1 HLGASGC
8 RPPVETAVVIRQ
20 IKFSL
25 SEPGPLNSSP
35 TGKFIPPA
43 SRAASALDT
52 PPRYSSDSDD
62 LEDFKSEK
70 TTTPSQEESE
80 HTLQAWLQVFAS
92 FLLLVNGYG
101 YYSSFGAF
109 QSHWQTT
116 LQRSPADISWTGSL
130 QLSLPF
136 IGAISGRLM
145 DQGYFRSLLVTGCL
159 LQLVGIVVTSF
170 VERPGQFAQ
179 LLLAQGMVQ
188 GLGNGILF
196 TPCVT
201 LVSLYFKRYRAFA
214 LGVSSCGAPVGGVIF
229 TMIARELAFKIGHPW
244 TIRVMGFVVLFNCA
258 VILAIAKPKAIEK
271 PLSAPWFD
279 SESWKDAT
287 YVLFAVGI
295 FFVGWGLNFASFFIA
310 SYGTNIIGLEPAESL
325 LLLLIMNA
333 VGVPGRLAP
342 ALLANLY
349 CGSFNLLIPFAVGVG
364 VALLGWMG
372 VHSEP
377 SYIAF
382 VVLYGVCANAVQ
394 TLLPS
399 ALAGLTADPAKM
411 GVRTG
416 MAFTVL
422 SIACLSGP
430 PIAGALIALDG
441 GQYRYAQTFG
451 GLSVLGG
458 ACVLGVARWLQA
470 RSSRTTAQDEN

>member
-1 HLGASGC
+1 MTSMPQATLR
-8 RPPVETAVVIRQ
+8 RPDTGPPWESAVIISE
-20 IKFSL
+20 IKISL
-25 SEPGPLNSSP
+25 SGPLNSSP
-35 TGKFIPPA
+35 TGKLTRPTASPP
-43 SRAASALDT
+43 DP
-52 PPRYSSDSDD
+52 PPRYSQELFDPEA
-62 LEDFKSEK
+62 LKQPHEEK
-70 TTTPSQEESE
+70 KTHDEER
-80 HTLQAWLQVFAS
+80 TLQAWLQIFAS

-116 LQRSPADISWTGSL
+116 LARSPADISWTGSV
-130 QLSLPF
+130 QLSLPLV
-136 IGAISGRLM
+136 GAVSGRLM
-145 DQGYFRSLLVTGCL
+145 DQGYFRSLLVAGCL
-159 LQLVGIVVTSF
+159 LQLVGILVTSF

-179 LLLAQGMVQ
+179 LLLAQGVVQ

-201 LVSLYFKRYRAFA
+201 LVSLYFVRYRAFA
-214 LGVSSCGAPVGGVIF
+214 LGVASCGGAGRRGGLHD
-229 TMIARELAFKIGHPW
+229 ARELAVKIGHPW
-244 TIRVMGFVVLFNCA
+244 TIRVMGLVVLFNCA
-258 VILAIAKPKAIEK
+258 VILAIAKPKAIDK
-271 PLSAPWFD
+271 PVSAPWFD
-279 SESWKDAT
+279 SESWKDSI

-310 SYGTNIIGLEPAESL
+310 SYGTKIIGLEPSESL

-342 ALLANLY
+342 ALLTDLY
-349 CGSFNLLIPFAVGVG
+349 CGSFALLVPFAAAVGT
-364 VALLGWMG
+364 ALLGWLAAY
-372 VHSEP
+372 SEP
-377 SYIAF
+377 SYVAF

-422 SIACLSGP
+422 SVACLSGP

-441 GQYRYAQTFG
+441 GRYRYAQAFG

-458 ACVLGVARWLQA
+458 AGILGGCKWNPAPWLP
-470 RSSRTTAQDEN
+470 STAVCM

>member
-1 HLGASGC
+1 MPSSIPQATLA
-8 RPPVETAVVIRQ
+8 RPDVGPPWETAVIIRE
-20 IKFSL
+20 IKVSL
-25 SEPGPLNSSP
+25 PGPLNSSP
-35 TGKFIPPA
+35 TGKFTPPTA
-43 SRAASALDT
+43 PRAASPFDT
-52 PPRYSSDSDD
+52 PPRYSSDSD
-62 LEDFKSEK
+62 LEDLKCD
-70 TTTPSQEESE
+70 TTTSPREQSE

-136 IGAISGRLM
+136 VGAVSGRLM

-159 LQLVGIVVTSF
+159 LQLVGILVTSF

-179 LLLAQGMVQ
+179 LLLAQG
-188 GLGNGILF
+188 NGTGVWQRDPLHALRDVGVALLQALSGVRAGG
-196 TPCVT
+196 CVFWCAGRRCD
-201 LVSLYFKRYRAFA
+201 LHDGELNCVSPSF
-214 LGVSSCGAPVGGVIF
+214 
-229 TMIARELAFKIGHPW
+229 IARELSLKIGHPW

-271 PLSAPWFD
+271 PVSAPWFD
-279 SESWKDAT
+279 LESWKDAI

-295 FFVGWGLNFASFFIA
+295 FFCRLGSQLCFFLQP
-310 SYGTNIIGLEPAESL
+310 SESL
-325 LLLLIMNA
+325 LLLLVMNA

-342 ALLANLY
+342 ALLADLY
-349 CGSFNLLIPFAVGVG
+349 WGSFNLLIPFAVGVG
-364 VALLGWMG
+364 TALLGWMG
-372 VHSEP
+372 VYSEP
-377 SYIAF
+377 SYICF

-422 SIACLSGP
+422 SVACLSGP

-441 GQYRYAQTFG
+441 GA
-451 GLSVLGG
+451 VP
-458 ACVLGVARWLQA
+458 
-470 RSSRTTAQDEN
+470 